1 VLAFGCVSRVLDSLI
16 AAFAASLLLAVVMTV
31 GDFVWAFFSVP
42 HLAIYGVAHGAVMC
56 LAIGVVIGARAQK
69 LAVGALAGP
78 LVGVFAAG
86 AFYALAPW
94 VRWSALLPA
103 WMLFWILFAV
113 LQQRLTR
120 DESMTRALLR
130 GTAAAVVSGG
140 AFYAISGIWTSHS
153 PDGPNYIVNF
163 ASWCV
168 AFLPGFV
175 CLFVAV
181 PGASP
186 RR

>member
-1 VLAFGCVSRVLDSLI
+1 LLSSLI
-16 AAFAASLLLAVVMTV
+16 AAFAASLFLAVVMTT

-42 HLAIYGVAHGAVMC
+42 HLAVYGVAHGAVMC
-56 LAIGVVIGARAQK
+56 LAIGAVIGARARRP
-69 LAVGALAGP
+69 AAGALAGP
-78 LVGVFAAG
+78 LVGVLAAG
-86 AFYALAPW
+86 AFYALAPAL
-94 VRWSALLPA
+94 RWTAMLPA

-120 DESMTRALLR
+120 GESMTHALLR
-130 GTAAAVVSGG
+130 GIAAAVVSGG
-140 AFYAISGIWTSHS
+140 SFYAISGIWTSHS

-175 CLFVAV
+175 CLF
-181 PGASP
+181 GAFSKEHT
-186 RR
+186 RS

>member
-1 VLAFGCVSRVLDSLI
+1 VSRVLNSLI
-16 AAFAASLLLAVVMTV
+16 AAFAASLLLAVVMTL

-42 HLAIYGVAHGAVMC
+42 HLAAYGVAHGAVMC
-56 LAIGVVIGARAQK
+56 LAIGAVIGARARR
-69 LAVGALAGP
+69 LAAGALAGP
-78 LVGVFAAG
+78 LIGVLAAG
-86 AFYALAPW
+86 AFYTLAPTL
-94 VRWSALLPA
+94 RWTAMLPA
-103 WMLFWILFAV
+103 WMFFWMLFAV
-113 LQQRLTR
+113 LQQRLAR
-120 DESMTRALLR
+120 EESMTRALLR
-130 GTAAAVVSGG
+130 GLAAALASGG

-175 CLFVAV
+175 CLFAAL
-181 PGASP
+181 PGASA